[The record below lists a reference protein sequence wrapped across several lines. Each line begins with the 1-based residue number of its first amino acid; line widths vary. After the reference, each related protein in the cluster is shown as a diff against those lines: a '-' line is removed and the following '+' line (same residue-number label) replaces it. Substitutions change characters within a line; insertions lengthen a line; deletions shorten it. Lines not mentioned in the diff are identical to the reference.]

1 MKKIAAILLGLSLA
15 LGATIAFGQ
24 EPPPKTEKSKKKTTG
39 KQEKNQKRKAEQ
51 PKAQ

>member
-1 MKKIAAILLGLSLA
+1 MKKIAAMLLGLSLV
-15 LGATIAFGQ
+15 LGGTVAFGQ
-24 EPPPKTEKSKKKTTG
+24 DPPKTEKSKKKTKG

>member
-1 MKKIAAILLGLSLA
+1 MKKIAAMLLGLGLA
-15 LGATIAFGQ
+15 FGGTVAFGQ
-24 EPPPKTEKSKKKTTG
+24 EPPPKTEKSKKKTKG